1 MSKLNSVKKIAVA
14 AALASTM
21 AVQAFGITASA
32 TDYYYYNGVY
42 YNSISDANYFGGAN
56 GGYTTYSNPDLTY
69 KYYND
74 YTRGYYSSYDAARNA
89 SSSGSVTYNYN
100 SSNYNYGRSETAS
113 GTYLYHNSVTGLYY
127 TNEASAK
134 AANATGTVTSWNASP
149 KAWFCASN
157 GTYYN
162 SYNEAY
168 GAASNDTSKVVR
180 VSNYADTSTTV
191 NNNSYSSAKYYYSSK
206 TGDYYLNWYDARNA
220 SDNDG
225 QVTERTTTSYNLY
238 FCRENGLFYSTKNQA
253 LSYANNDESKVE
265 YYGYANGSNGRYY
278 NDYYYGY
285 NGRYDYYNN
294 GYYYYNNGYYNN
306 GYYNNGY
313 YNNGYYDP
321 ADYYFNYI
329 KNGSTSSSAT
339 YGNAEN
345 GDAYLSG
352 SKKKAGWSYI
362 KSYINNASSK
372 DSISVYL
379 NEQST
384 VPSDVL
390 EELEGTRK
398 TLVLTNPNGIKYSI
412 YGADIDDAYSTDL
425 SFTSGK
431 KNIPSSLTKKVS
443 KGASYMTQFTI
454 GREGTLGFDTTATIK
469 FNKKRAGYKATFY
482 RYDTANNRLVSVG
495 TTTIGSDG
503 SASFTTSDGGY
514 YVAILK

>member
-1 MSKLNSVKKIAVA
+1 MSKLNSIKKIAVA
-14 AALASTM
+14 AVLASTM

-42 YNSISDANYFGGAN
+42 YPDYQSAVNVA
-56 GGYTTYSNPDLTY
+56 GGYSSSITYSSNPSLSGW
-69 KYYND
+69 YYNSN
-74 YTRGYYSSYDAARNA
+74 TRGYYSSYNSAYNA
-89 SSSGSVTYNYN
+89 SPSGTITQNGTTIGSYGSSNTSSGTNLYYN
-100 SSNYNYGRSETAS
+100 TA
-113 GTYLYHNSVTGLYY
+113 TGLYY
-127 TNEASAK
+127 PNLASANS
-134 AANATGTVTSWNASP
+134 AGSATASTLGATSA
-149 KAWFCASN
+149 KAWFCSSN

-162 SYNEAY
+162 SYAEALA
-168 GAASNDTSKVVR
+168 GASNITTNVVR
-180 VSNYADTSTTV
+180 ITNVADTSTTV

-225 QVTERTTTSYNLY
+225 QVTERTTTGYNLY